1 MGTETRQRDRQ
12 IKIRLNE
19 TEYSRIVALSKQH
32 DLAPSTFLRELGLM
46 HQPRSTIDA
55 QAVERITK
63 LHGDLGRTA
72 GLLKLWLTTPESPP
86 PFAGNRQRSHHG
98 IAGIEGGDR
107 RNAKAIMNR

>member
-1 MGTETRQRDRQ
+1 MGTETRQRDKQ

-55 QAVERITK
+55 QAVERITR

-72 GLLKLWLTTPESPP
+72 GLLKLWLTTPESSPP
-86 PFAGNRQRSHHG
+86 SREIVNDL
-98 IAGIEGGDR
+98 IAELQVLKVEIVATLKR
-107 RNAKAIMNR
+107 L